1 MNEVHV
7 PDWVGQTY
15 FKPPQCSHISS
26 QYETNDNMKCNLG
39 IPMPIIGA
47 YSESFKEHES
57 YGKVFNDGS
66 VTNMPGVY
74 SGNDLYTA
82 VADMNNDGYIDI
94 VIGNTDKNSR
104 VVLNNGYGLF
114 IDPPILIYN
123 TLGNF
128 RMTCIALADMNDDGY
143 VDVVIGNRFLGNSL
157 VMNNGDETF
166 ADPPMT
172 LPGSELST
180 KSIALADMN
189 NDGYIDIVVGNDKES
204 NHVLINNGNG
214 VINDFPIQLP
224 GGNGSTR
231 SIALADMN
239 NDGYIDIIIG
249 TPFDKMNKIVMNNGN

>member
-1 MNEVHV
+1 
-7 PDWVGQTY
+7 
-15 FKPPQCSHISS
+15 
-26 QYETNDNMKCNLG
+26 
-39 IPMPIIGA
+39 MPIIGA

-82 VADMNNDGYIDI
+82 VADMKNDGYIDI

-204 NHVLINNGNG
+204 NHVLINNDNG
-214 VINDFPIQLP
+214 VINNFPIQLA
-224 GGNGSTR
+224 GGTGSTR
-231 SIALADMN
+231 SIALADMS